1 MDSTSSM
8 AQDATRFDFIG
19 GEMCL
24 DFVNTVRRVTG
35 GDAREELTGYV
46 DLIRWSQQA
55 GLVTESDAHMLLSKA
70 EHDGSEAAP
79 VLRRAYA
86 LREALYHIA
95 IALISDSQPSGAD
108 LETLNNE
115 LRKGTTGR
123 SIVLVAD
130 GFEWEWEKK
139 LDALDQMLAPLA
151 RSAATLLT
159 SPERKLVRQC
169 ANARCG
175 RLFVD
180 TTKNHQRQWCMPI
193 CGNAVRVRKH
203 RQRQRDE
210 RALSE

>member
-1 MDSTSSM
+1 MDSPSSM
-8 AQDATRFDFIG
+8 AEDETHFDLIS

-24 DFVNTVRRVTG
+24 DFTNTVSRVTG
-35 GDAREELTGYV
+35 GETRKELTGYV

-70 EHDGSEAAP
+70 EHDGKEAAT

-86 LREALYHIA
+86 LREAIYHIVM
-95 IALISDSQPSGAD
+95 ALLSDSQPSGMD
-108 LETLNNE
+108 METLNNE
-115 LRKGTTGR
+115 LRKGATGR

-139 LDALDQMLAPLA
+139 RDALDQMLAPLA
-151 RSAATLLT
+151 HSAATLLT
-159 SPERKLVRQC
+159 SPKRKLVRQC

-180 TTKNHQRQWCMPI
+180 TTKNHQRQWCKPM